1 LAHLL
6 RKSKNYGKEESGK
19 RIFGMLTSGKR
30 RCIFWQGVL
39 RKMYGHE
46 AAKEKKVEKG

>member
-19 RIFGMLTSGKR
+19 RIFGMLTGGKKEVH
-30 RCIFWQGVL
+30 FSAMGV
-39 RKMYGHE
+39 
-46 AAKEKKVEKG
+46 AKNVRA

>member
-19 RIFGMLTSGKR
+19 RIFGMLTSGKKEVHFLAR
-30 RCIFWQGVL
+30 GV
-39 RKMYGHE
+39 
-46 AAKEKKVEKG
+46 AKNVQA

>member
-19 RIFGMLTSGKR
+19 RIFGMLTSGKKEVH
-30 RCIFWQGVL
+30 FS
-39 RKMYGHE
+39 YGHE